1 MSRLRLYAKAA
12 VICSVATLSQA
23 KTLGG
28 IGSILIFIPFVS
40 VIGFILMIVAV
51 KDIAD
56 DLQDKAVFNNIVIAA
71 VTGIVG
77 ALAGAFV
84 IVFGA
89 VGGILTGGL
98 SAFFGIITGLLVVW
112 VFLIVSAVFLK
123 RAYDTMG
130 QRLGVHTFN
139 TAATLYL
146 AGAVLTIVFVGFLL
160 LFVAEILQAV
170 AFFSIPDQRP
180 RQAAGGAPG
189 PMGAPLAMPA
199 LSGATKFCTTCGS
212 KIAASATFCNNCGGK
227 QP

>member
-1 MSRLRLYAKAA
+1 M
-12 VICSVATLSQA
+12 ATLSQA

-28 IGSILIFIPFVS
+28 VGSILIFIPFVS
-40 VIGFILMIVAV
+40 LIGYILVIIAV

-56 DLQDKAVFNNIVIAA
+56 DLQDKAIFNNIVIAA
-71 VTGIVG
+71 VTGMVG

-98 SAFFGIITGLLVVW
+98 SALFGVITGLLVVW

-130 QRLGVHTFN
+130 QRLGVHTFD

-146 AGAVLTIVFVGFLL
+146 AGAVLTIVFVGFFL
-160 LFVAEILQAV
+160 LFVAEILQAL
-170 AFFSIPDQRP
+170 AFFSIPDQLP
-180 RQAAGGAPG
+180 MQAAGGAPG
-189 PMGAPLAMPA
+189 PMGAPAAMPA
-199 LSGATKFCTTCGS
+199 LGGATKLCATCGN
-212 KIAASATFCNNCGGK
+212 KIAASAMVCNNCGSK